1 MHAKDT
7 QANMAKNAPRKWYV
21 VWAGRSPGI
30 YPDWSSCKL
39 QTDGFPGARFKSFNS
54 QAEAEAAFG
63 SKPAASASARSAT
76 SRATPAQAKSGLP
89 TLSKLQIGKVAANVK
104 IFVDGG
110 CNPNPGEAGSGVAVY
125 KHDVLSSLW
134 YGRYQPKGTN
144 NTAELAALHFGLVL
158 AGEAINKGLSAAVFA
173 DSSYAINCITQWAA
187 GWEKKGWKR
196 KAGEIQNLEQ
206 IQEIYAVYLQMK
218 DKVEVHHV
226 NGHIGIEG
234 NELADRMSLLA
245 VDELEVGWRR
255 YPEPI
260 IIDDVLAL
268 RADAAKGWSY
278 KAGPASKASSLS

>member
-1 MHAKDT
+1 
-7 QANMAKNAPRKWYV
+7 MAKNAPRKWYV

-30 YPDWSSCKL
+30 YQDWSSCKL
-39 QTDGFPGARFKSFNS
+39 QTDGFPGARFKSFLS
-54 QAEAEAAFG
+54 QAEAETAFG
-63 SKPAASASARSAT
+63 SKAAASTSTRPAAPPAT
-76 SRATPAQAKSGLP
+76 LAQAKSGLT

-134 YGRYQPKGTN
+134 YGRYQPSGTN
-144 NTAELAALHFGLVL
+144 NTAELAALHYGLIL
-158 AGEAINKGLSAAVFA
+158 AGEAIKEGLSSAVFA
-173 DSSYAINCITQWAA
+173 DSGYAIQCITQWAV

-196 KAGEIQNLEQ
+196 KDGEIRNLEQ

-245 VDELEVGWRR
+245 IDEFEVGWRR

-268 RADAAKGWSY
+268 RADAAKSGSY
-278 KAGPASKASSLS
+278 KAGPTSNASSLS